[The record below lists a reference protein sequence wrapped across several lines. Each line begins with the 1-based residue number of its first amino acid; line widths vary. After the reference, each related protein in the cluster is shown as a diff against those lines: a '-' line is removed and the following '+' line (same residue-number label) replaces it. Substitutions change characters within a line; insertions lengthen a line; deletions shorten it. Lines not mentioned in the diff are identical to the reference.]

1 MSAVFLRRKLFIYA
15 CLLHSSQ
22 QKIFSCMRVC
32 CIHHNTV
39 LPLCV
44 FAAFLT
50 KFFIRE
56 CLLHSLRRSS
66 LFVHV
71 SCIPNNKNFLHP
83 CVVFA
88 LFFIRE
94 CLLHSLKRSSL
105 FVRVSRIPNKNV
117 LHPCMFAAFLTT
129 MFFIRACFLYFT
141 TDFFIRSSLLLHSSQ
156 RSSSYVRFSC
166 ISYNKDI
173 PASLIA

>member
-1 MSAVFLRRKLFIYA
+1 M
-15 CLLHSSQ
+15 H
-22 QKIFSCMRVC
+22 VC
-32 CIHHNTV
+32 CI
-39 LPLCV
+39 
-44 FAAFLT
+44 LT

-56 CLLHSLRRSS
+56 CLLHSLQRSS

-88 LFFIRE
+88 LFFFRE

-105 FVRVSRIPNKNV
+105 LVRVSRIPNNKNV
-117 LHPCMFAAFLTT
+117 LHPCMFAAFPTT

-156 RSSSYVRFSC
+156 RSSSSVRISC

-173 PASLIA
+173 PASLKA